1 MEAWGPDWL
10 TEGRGMAFQNYLNLD
25 VLHVSVLGNQC
36 RAHVPV
42 MLRSSSCP
50 APLWWDATLFL
61 GLGRTRAIVSGLAT
75 RSVHGELAWAPN
87 MSGKGGQQP
96 EAEEPLAGTFVTSH
110 AAPRRK

>member
-10 TEGRGMAFQNYLNLD
+10 TESRGMAFQNCLNLD

-61 GLGRTRAIVSGLAT
+61 L
-75 RSVHGELAWAPN
+75 
-87 MSGKGGQQP
+87 
-96 EAEEPLAGTFVTSH
+96 
-110 AAPRRK
+110 